1 MTMKAQ
7 DNGDYAL
14 EQPYRNDSSEMIS
27 WSGQKLEEEQV
38 WKLPPS
44 KSHLIRWLLL
54 ASRSEGSTQLKFD
67 SQAGKDAYSMLF
79 CLKSLGV
86 NIEENTDGWT
96 VHGASY
102 IIPDEVLN
110 CGNSATT
117 LRLLAPLLASLGET
131 VTLDSDDNLN
141 SRDHSSML
149 EMLKNAGVSVE
160 EYNESRVLPLKL
172 KGPISESVIEIDTS
186 LSSQVLSGLIL
197 SSCTINREIQV
208 ITTGKAV
215 SQDYLNLSIELA
227 MQCGMPAFDGI
238 LRPWKPIAPKVVEI
252 PVEASLQAMAILMS
266 ICHQIEVKTPGLEV
280 EKGLGNI
287 DLDGQ
292 ISERI
297 DISQSI
303 DVISPLAAIMC
314 MGEGGEIIGAAHARH
329 KESDRINHTIEMLSS
344 FGLECEATDG
354 GLRMKGGQH
363 PHRPLNIVN
372 CHGDHRLFMCAAILA
387 SRFGGELDSFK
398 SYRVSYPGFMDNLPQ
413 PCLPK

>member
-1 MTMKAQ
+1 MKAQ
-7 DNGDYAL
+7 DNGDYAS
-14 EQPYRNDSSEMIS
+14 EHPYRNDSLEVVS
-27 WSGQKLEEEQV
+27 WNGQKLDEEQV
-38 WKLPPS
+38 WRLPPS

-67 SQAGKDAYSMLF
+67 SKAGKDAYSMLY

-86 NIEENTDGWT
+86 NIEENADGWT
-96 VHGASY
+96 VYGESY

-117 LRLLAPLLASLGET
+117 LRLLAPLVASLGET
-131 VTLDSDDNLN
+131 VTLDSDENLN

-172 KGPISESVIEIDTS
+172 KGPISESIIEIDTS

-227 MQCGMPAFDGI
+227 MQCGMPTFDGK
-238 LRPWKPIAPKVVEI
+238 LRPWKPIAPKVVKI
-252 PVEASLQAMAILMS
+252 PVEASLQAMTILMS
-266 ICHQIEVKTPGLEV
+266 ICHQIEVKTPGLEIGQ
-280 EKGLGNI
+280 GLGNI
-287 DLDGQ
+287 NLDAQ
-292 ISERI
+292 ISRRI

-314 MGEGGEIIGAAHARH
+314 MGDGGEIIGAAHARH
-329 KESDRINHTIEMLSS
+329 KESDRIKHTVEMLSS
-344 FGLECEATDG
+344 FGLECEATDE
-354 GLRMKGGQH
+354 GLRMKGGQQ
-363 PHRPLNIVN
+363 PHRPQNIVN

-387 SRFGGELDSFK
+387 SRFGGELDSCK